1 MIIDRKQMLNIEERL
16 ELLKLSLED
25 DKNNFVLSEEKRLGI
40 DLALSSLLI
49 YVPELKGVEA

>member
-1 MIIDRKQMLNIEERL
+1 MITDKTLMLSLEERL

-25 DKNNFVLSEEKRLGI
+25 DKSSPLYRPEVQHGI

-49 YVPELKGVEA
+49 YVPELKEVKL